1 MAFSNLQHYDKFQE
15 INVEQLNSDLTSSPV
30 SLMGGGCSNGFSE
43 SVFIADAPTESS
55 LKKAVEGTEYIPRGK
70 VKAARPRGGGI
81 EDEDEGPKSRR
92 DYRRASPFLSLLLSV
107 FSNSLIPRLLRHNPT
122 PRAPACVPAPARYGA
137 PNR

>member
-43 SVFIADAPTESS
+43 SVFIAEAPTETPP
-55 LKKAVEGTEYIPRGK
+55 KKEVGVTEGIPRGK

-81 EDEDEGPKSRR
+81 EDEDEGRKSRH
-92 DYRRASPFLSLLLSV
+92 DYRRASPFLFVSLSPFLS
-107 FSNSLIPRLLRHNPT
+107 NLITRILRLLRHNLT
-122 PRAPACVPAPARYGA
+122 P
-137 PNR
+137 